1 MPIGQ
6 MRQTIFK
13 DQEQTQ
19 LQAAL
24 NDQFAGIAKIPFMNG
39 ILIQGV
45 ALVNGQANV
54 VNTGLGAK
62 AQGYFITSNSTGTTI
77 WNDTFSGA
85 ASISL
90 HCSANTT
97 VDLWVF

>member
-6 MRQTIFK
+6 MRQTVFT
-13 DQEQTQ
+13 DQTLTQ
-19 LQAAL
+19 LQGAL
-24 NDQFAGIAKIPFMNG
+24 NDQFAGIGKIPFMSG

-45 ALVNGQANV
+45 ALVNGQANI

-77 WNDTFSGA
+77 WNDTFTGTTA
-85 ASISL
+85 ISL